1 MSSESFIPRIVWS
14 EASTAAGL
22 RLADDAATRQA
33 GAQLAQAL
41 VCLQAQSAENGL
53 LLTLSGD
60 LGAGKTT
67 FTQGFL
73 KSLGVSGRVRSP
85 TFTLVETYNVGS
97 ALHRSQVA
105 TANHFDCYRFSGPEE
120 WFEAG
125 FDELIANAVISL
137 VEWPDKAG
145 HCLPPPDIALTL
157 DVVTFPPDSP
167 EPDQRS
173 LRATAYTARGQEWLT
188 LLNAN
193 TAA

>member
-1 MSSESFIPRIVWS
+1 M
-14 EASTAAGL
+14 
-22 RLADDAATRQA
+22 RLVDDAATRLA

-41 VCLQAQSAENGL
+41 VRLHAESAQNGL
-53 LLTLSGD
+53 LITLKGD

-85 TFTLVETYNVGS
+85 TFTLVETYNVAS
-97 ALHRSQVA
+97 ALPHPQAA
-105 TANHFDCYRFSGPEE
+105 TANHFDCYRFSSPEE

-157 DVVTFPPDSP
+157 DVVSFPPDSP

-173 LRATAYTARGQEWLT
+173 LHASAGTPRGQQWLNQ
-188 LLNAN
+188 L
-193 TAA
+193 AACAPE

>member
-14 EASTAAGL
+14 DASAALGL
-22 RLADDAATRQA
+22 RLADDAATRHA

-41 VCLQAQSAENGL
+41 LRLQAQSAANGL

-67 FTQGFL
+67 FAQGFL

-85 TFTLVETYNVGS
+85 TFTLVETYNVAS
-97 ALHRSQVA
+97 ALHRQQAA

-125 FDELIANAVISL
+125 FDELIANAAVSL
-137 VEWPDKAG
+137 VEWPEKAG

-157 DVVTFPPDSP
+157 DVVTFQTDTT
-167 EPDQRS
+167 EPDQRR
-173 LRATAYTARGQEWLT
+173 LRANAGSARGQQWLS
-188 LLNAN
+188 LLI
-193 TAA
+193 TDTP